1 LKISTYN
8 DRKIQLTL
16 SIGPLMNTFRL
27 PRKLIFLLLVA
38 FFAINSSTQGQ
49 SLIQSSPSGKI
60 QIDFSISSE
69 GGPAYKVLYNNKAV
83 IDSSTIG
90 FEFKDQTP
98 LHKNLE
104 VIDSKKSSFSEKWEM
119 VWGEQ
124 DSVENNYNE
133 LAISLMER
141 EEPNRKFNVVFK
153 VYDDGV
159 GFRFEFPEQKNM
171 EDVIITDEN
180 TEFQLTGDHK
190 SWWIPG
196 DWEIYEHLY
205 NTTLVSEID
214 AISERGKKLAQ
225 TYIPYNAVNTPVTMK
240 TSDGLYLSF
249 HEANLTNYS
258 GMTLKV
264 DNEKLTLTSKLVDS
278 ESGYKVKT
286 KTPFFTP
293 WRTIQIA
300 ERAGDLIE
308 SKLIVNLNEPN
319 TLKDV
324 SWIEPM
330 KYVGIWWEMHI
341 RKTIWDYASGKHGA
355 TTENAKSYI
364 DFASQHNIKGVL
376 VEGWNTGWEAGE
388 IFDFVTPYP
397 DYNLQEVTNY
407 AKSKGIDIIM
417 HHETNANVAN
427 YEQHMDSAF
436 ALMNRFGIRAVKTGY
451 VGEINP
457 QGKYHHGQWMVNHYI
472 RVLETTAN
480 QHIML
485 NVHEPIKPT
494 GLRRSY
500 PNMLTREAI
509 RGQEWNA
516 WSSSNPPEHLT
527 IVPFTRMLAGPID
540 YTPGIFDIKFN
551 KYKPNNQVS
560 TTLAQQLALYVVLYS
575 PLQMAADLPE
585 NYEGNP
591 AFQFIQ
597 DVPVDWKKTKV
608 LDGEIGDFV
617 VITRKDKASNNW
629 FLGAVTDE
637 YSREINIDLSFLDKD
652 KKYNAI
658 IYKDAE
664 DAHWDENPTAYKIE
678 EKNVSSTDSLEIW
691 LAEGGGVAISFFE
704 QLKQN

>member
-1 LKISTYN
+1 MEYKFLLLVNKLLNTTYF
-8 DRKIQLTL
+8 I
-16 SIGPLMNTFRL
+16 IGPLMNIFRL
-27 PRKLIFLLLVA
+27 SQKISLLVFIA
-38 FFAINSSTQGQ
+38 FFASISSTQSQ
-49 SLIQSSPSGKI
+49 SLIQSSPNGKV
-60 QIDFSISSE
+60 QVEFSISSD
-69 GGPAYKVLYNNKAV
+69 GVPAYKVLYNNKAI

-90 FEFKDQTP
+90 FEFKDLPP
-98 LHKNLE
+98 LNRNLS
-104 VIDSKKSSFSEKWEM
+104 VMDVKKSSFSEKWKM

-133 LAISLMER
+133 LAISFMER
-141 EEPNRKFNVVFK
+141 EELGREFDMVFK

-171 EDVIITDEN
+171 NEVIITAEN

-190 SWWIPG
+190 TWWIPG

-240 TSDGLYLSF
+240 TNEGLYLSF

-264 DNEKLTLTSKLVDS
+264 DNENLTLTSELVDS
-278 ESGYKVKT
+278 ESGFKVKT
-286 KTPFFTP
+286 KTPFVTP

-319 TLKDV
+319 TLTDV

-355 TTENAKSYI
+355 TTGNTKSYI
-364 DFASQHNIKGVL
+364 DFASKHNIKGVL

-397 DYNLQEVTNY
+397 DYNLDEVTSY

-427 YEQHMDSAF
+427 YEQHMDSAY
-436 ALMNRFGIRAVKTGY
+436 ALMNRFGIRSVKTGY
-451 VGEINP
+451 VGKINP
-457 QGKYHHGQWMVNHYI
+457 QGKYHHGQWMVNHYR
-472 RVLETTAN
+472 RVVEATAN
-480 QHIML
+480 HQIML
-485 NVHEPIKPT
+485 DVHEPIKPT
-494 GLRRSY
+494 GIRRTY

-560 TTLAQQLALYVVLYS
+560 TTLVQQLALFVVLYS

-608 LDGEIGDFV
+608 LDGEIGDFI
-617 VITRKDKASNNW
+617 VIAREDKASNNW

-637 YSREINIDLSFLDKD
+637 NSRDINIDLSFLHKD
-652 KKYNAI
+652 KKYKAI
-658 IYKDAE
+658 IYKDAA
-664 DAHWDENPTAYKIE
+664 DAHWDDNPTAYKIE
-678 EKNVSSTDSLEIW
+678 EKEVSSSDILKVW
-691 LAEGGGVAISFFE
+691 MAEGGGVAISFFE
-704 QLKQN
+704 L